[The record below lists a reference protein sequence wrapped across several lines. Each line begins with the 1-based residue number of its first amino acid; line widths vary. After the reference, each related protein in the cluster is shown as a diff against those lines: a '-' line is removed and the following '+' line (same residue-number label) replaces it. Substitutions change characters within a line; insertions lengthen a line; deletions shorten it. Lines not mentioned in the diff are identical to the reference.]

1 MSSINLQE
9 SQFSGCETYIAI
21 AVDESGSISENEA
34 QQIREGLT
42 SFINSQVQSN
52 ITLSLIGMSNGDTD
66 TRTDHIIQ
74 KRISNNQQEFLDWI
88 NAYGSRTVSPQS
100 DFWASGLE
108 AVNNLTVIPDIT
120 VIVTDGLQVNNTS
133 VLKDLYSSLNLKSH
147 VFVYGVTSTESNVT
161 ELVTPLTF
169 YLEKNPVL
177 KSCGLS
183 ILNTDYIRVPD
194 FSTLGSELNQLNS
207 DLSAA
212 QIGCVA
218 NVRIIENKLVYPI
231 FNKGKAVHQDAGSL
245 VLRNKSRIALT
256 LTAGTRIHNA
266 SSMNGLVFK
275 LKETVTIPAS
285 SQLEVLIRVDGTPL
299 FLGNYIAPVVLR
311 NVSNPS
317 GTAISFNVIKELHVV
332 GITSD
337 KTALQ
342 SSSLQITAA
351 GSKGIDSTKGIHL
364 RWLLAGELGEKHLPK
379 GDSFTGEKFNFNK
392 PDDFVKVY
400 RAPYTKVTK
409 VSHNLDLNQSPDLVD
424 NNNALWIYKTGNSE
438 RSIYVYFKNRSK
450 YLSVKI
456 DINPLT
462 NPSDFIEAYGNN
474 LIEIENKNELFFAAE
489 LNFGQINN
497 SSVVRLET
505 LSVAENTLL
514 AAKRVTNRKTYSAA
528 QLNTVRVVAEN
539 GRSIRFKASNCLLNG
554 IHFEFY
560 SDFIQHAD
568 STGIWDLKGKYALN
582 LDDNKVFEQLEPKL
596 NAVHGK
602 WLKFNDGEYVNINN
616 YKNKWK
622 RDTNDNDRNIK
633 EVVKKYLELSND
645 PLNPK
650 ANETINF
657 GDSVPGEDGQIFEN
671 TSEISNLDLLNIA
684 ANDYHIAR
692 MLGLG
697 CIDIDDAVLSGEFVY
712 LTEYINQGDLND
724 GEGIKEIQHLS
735 MSIPTSIETERLPLP
750 VQLSKIVPG
759 LNIGSEENEP
769 AKITDANGY
778 SFDGKKRYVSLFMD
792 EIMDYSANTAF
803 FDSSIEYD
811 GSTFTFPIYLG
822 VDYKIEELHPNWVK
836 PELAFDS
843 EYKNVNK
850 DLIESYYEPA
860 PIIIPESGKSFL
872 NVRQEQV
879 GEYNYIYQGYGIN
892 IFSRAS
898 TGRQKSIKSKIQPA
912 NTLMPPSS
920 INTHLITKENPLMFT
935 SQTEQG
941 RYNAITN
948 TDKTFIR
955 ILFEYYSAQELLSY
969 SIPDGMTQEDALM
982 PHTIYPDNEEIFAD
996 YFKLYY
1002 RNSLPQIEYA
1012 KIIGIENDQT
1022 NGLMSVVKIGSYTI
1036 LSTGEIINPT
1046 IALDNKDRFVGGIL
1060 TIGDQNYIIHE
1071 VDIVNNQVEVKVI
1084 NKEVVES
1091 IISDGNATVNS
1102 EQIKDIKIPENRL
1115 CTLVENM
1122 LTTTN
1127 WNPSGALNFQVEYP
1141 TALKTVHRETI
1152 KQIDSQGIEKLQIE
1166 KTRGI
1171 WENATIERFLENS
1184 FEMDATGKYVLNS
1197 EGNPTKLPE
1206 GQKKHLGLYKIIF
1219 PNYNLP
1225 QHPQYKGQNIENSI
1239 EWFNGII
1246 RLFTKSSV
1254 KAGSTIPVKT
1264 RKEFKVVRTENIG
1277 ETGNLV
1283 LYVNDPNFKL
1293 GDYINQT
1300 MDDDYDEIIIG
1311 NQKVN
1316 YYPSY
1321 KVYLFAN
1328 PAYGITSEN
1337 ILPKEGES
1345 THYSIFG
1352 ISTHSD
1358 MIGYSNMPLG
1368 YDSKISVPNPMYSM
1382 KIEEPVKP
1390 KEVKGSLYATRP
1402 DFYNRSTYTFTTL
1415 YDNKDNRKPYGI
1427 LHYRA
1432 SDEALLSVLY
1442 KRETINII
1450 REELKKLGG
1459 NNETYF
1465 GSRWGNLL
1473 DFDGL
1478 LAANKILN
1486 PSDELDLD
1494 HQPNPSVPRIPIY
1507 YEEYPTEGDSLLK
1520 FRFPV
1525 PDNTELIAAINEF
1538 IDWHNLSHAEHP
1550 DLQAPKIISLAS
1562 LNDVIIDVKHGVQKN
1577 LLAIHFI
1584 EQAIHT
1590 AFVPLTEVPVIYDY
1604 INDNDYMPINKK
1616 QTIKDKSGHILK
1628 PTDPDFDIAPM
1639 MKITNEAVNKT
1650 QFTDFN
1656 LDGNSQNI
1664 YFYGVRE
1671 MDIKMNFSEFSPFLG
1686 PVKLVPSNPPQTPE
1700 IKRIM
1705 PVLENKVLGIKPA
1718 VQIELNA
1725 YQPEYNIRKINIYR
1739 AATMLDAQSIRTMK
1753 AVKEILISEDTLS
1766 ADFDKVWTVYDEFED
1781 LEHVPFGD
1789 GIFYRITVSREIE
1802 YAEPGSDDSIINIDY
1817 TPSQPSK
1824 ITATVIADNIS
1835 PESPVLE
1842 ATGVPTEPNGSILK
1856 PVIFNWE
1863 KTVHNGTYI
1872 LYKMNNQGNW
1882 EKIHEIVSNE
1892 SIVVLPLDDV
1902 PAYTDELVIKT
1913 ADNERIYHHF
1923 KVLSVNSSG
1932 MFSSEEKI
1940 LTL

>member
-9 SQFSGCETYIAI
+9 SQFSGCETYIAMV
-21 AVDESGSISENEA
+21 VDESGSISENEA
-34 QQIREGLT
+34 QQIRNGLT

-88 NAYGSRTVSPQS
+88 NGYGSRTVSPQS

-108 AVNNLTVIPDIT
+108 AVNNLSVVPDIV
-120 VIVTDGLQVNNTS
+120 VIVTDGLQVNNTA
-133 VLKDLYSSLNLKSH
+133 VLKNLYSNLNQKSH
-147 VFVYGVTSTESNVT
+147 VFVYGVTSTESNAA

-169 YLEKNPVL
+169 YLEKAPVL
-177 KSCGLS
+177 KSSSLS

-194 FSTLGSELNQLNS
+194 FSALGSELNQLNS

-218 NVRIIENKLVYPI
+218 NVSIIENKLVYPI
-231 FNKGKAVHQDAGSL
+231 FNKGKAVQEDAGTL
-245 VLRNKSRIALT
+245 VLRNKSRIVLT
-256 LTAGTRIHNA
+256 LTAGTRIHDA
-266 SSMNGLVFK
+266 SNLDGLVFK
-275 LKETVTIPAS
+275 LRDTVTVPAS
-285 SQLEVLIRVDGTPL
+285 SQLEVVIRIDGKPL
-299 FLGNYIAPVVLR
+299 HLGNFAAPVVLR

-317 GTAISFNVIKELHVV
+317 GISINFNVTKELHVV
-332 GITSD
+332 EITSD

-351 GSKGIDSTKGIHL
+351 GSKGLDSTKGIHL

-379 GDSFTGEKFNFNK
+379 GDSFTGTKLNFNK
-392 PDDFVKVY
+392 PDDFIKVY
-400 RAPYTKVTK
+400 RAPYTPYTK
-409 VSHNLDLNQSPDLVD
+409 VGFNLDLNQPPQLVD
-424 NNNALWIYKTGNSE
+424 NSNALWIYKTSSPE
-438 RSIYVYFKNRSK
+438 RSIYVYFKNKEK
-450 YLSVKI
+450 YLSVRN

-462 NPSDFIEAYGNN
+462 NPSDSIQAYGNN

-489 LNFGQINN
+489 LNFSSVNN

-505 LSVAENTLL
+505 LSVAENTIL
-514 AAKRVTNRKTYSAA
+514 AAKRVTNRKTYSST
-528 QLNTVRVVAEN
+528 QLNSIRVVAEN
-539 GRSIRFKASNCLLNG
+539 GRSVRFKASNCLLNG

-560 SDFIQHAD
+560 SDFIQYAND
-568 STGIWDLKGKYALN
+568 NGNWDLKGKYALTV
-582 LDDNKVFEQLEPKL
+582 DDNKVFEQLEPKL

-602 WLKFNDGEYVNINN
+602 WLKFNDGEYVNVNN
-616 YKNKWK
+616 YKDKWK
-622 RDTNDNDRNIK
+622 RATNDDDRNIK
-633 EVVKKYLELSND
+633 QVVEKYLQLSNDD

-650 ANETINF
+650 ANETISF
-657 GDSVPGEDGQIFEN
+657 GDSVPGEDGQMFEN
-671 TSEISNLDLLNIA
+671 TTEVSNLDLLNIA

-735 MSIPTSIETERLPLP
+735 MSIPTSVATERLPLP

-759 LNIGSEENEP
+759 LNIDAEENEP

-792 EIMDYSANTAF
+792 EIMDYSANTTF

-811 GSTFTFPIYLG
+811 GSTLTFPIYVG
-822 VDYKIEELHPNWVK
+822 VDYKIGAESNWRK
-836 PELAFDS
+836 PELAYDFD
-843 EYKNVNK
+843 YFNVNK
-850 DLIESYYEPA
+850 NLEKSSNEPT
-860 PIIIPESGKSFL
+860 PIIIPESGKSIL
-872 NVRQEQV
+872 NVRQEEI
-879 GEYNYIYQGYGIN
+879 GINIYKYQGYGIN
-892 IFSRAS
+892 IFSRAAS
-898 TGRQKSIKSKIQPA
+898 GRQISIESDIKPF

-920 INTHLITKENPLMFT
+920 INAHLITKENPLMFT
-935 SQTEQG
+935 SQTEQD
-941 RYNAITN
+941 RYNAFAN
-948 TDKTFIR
+948 ADKTFIR
-955 ILFEYYSAQELLSY
+955 ILFDYYSIQEILKY
-969 SIPDGMTQEDALM
+969 DIPEEMTVTKAEETN
-982 PHTIYPDNEEIFAD
+982 TIFPDDKEVFAD
-996 YFKLYY
+996 TFKLYF
-1002 RNSLPQIEYA
+1002 RDSLPQIEYA
-1012 KIIGIENDQT
+1012 AIRGEINNNTLNDLTSIITIE
-1022 NGLMSVVKIGSYTI
+1022 KSYTI
-1036 LSTGEIINPT
+1036 ASTGEKIDLNS
-1046 IALDNKDRFVGGIL
+1046 DNLNRFIGGIL
-1060 TIGDQNYIIHE
+1060 TLGDQNYLIQAINLLFKKDENNLDVYDCAEIH
-1071 VDIVNNQVEVKVI
+1071 VLK
-1084 NKEVVES
+1084 KEVSDSVL
-1091 IISDGNATVNS
+1091 SDGDATIDS
-1102 EQIKDIKIPENRL
+1102 EQIKAVKMPENRL
-1115 CTLVENM
+1115 CVLVENM

-1141 TALKTVHRETI
+1141 ASLKTVHRETV
-1152 KQIDSQGIEKLQIE
+1152 KQIDNQGIEKLQVE
-1166 KTRGI
+1166 KSRGI
-1171 WENATIERFLENS
+1171 WKDAIIERVLEDT
-1184 FEMDATGKYVLNS
+1184 FEMDADGNFVLDAK
-1197 EGNPTKLPE
+1197 GNVIPLSV
-1206 GQKKHLGLYKIIF
+1206 KKHLGLYKIIF
-1219 PNYNLP
+1219 SNYILQ
-1225 QHPQYKGQNIENSI
+1225 QHPQFKSGNENSV
-1239 EWFNGII
+1239 EWSNGTI
-1246 RLFTKSSV
+1246 RLFTKNSF
-1254 KAGSTIPVKT
+1254 KAGSTIPVKS
-1264 RKEFKVVRTENIG
+1264 RKEFKVVLTENIG
-1277 ETGNLV
+1277 GTGNLV
-1283 LYVNDPNFKL
+1283 LYVNDTNFKL

-1300 MDDDYDEIIIG
+1300 MHPDYDEING
-1311 NQKVN
+1311 AQNEGSYAPGDVLQKVN

-1321 KVYLFAN
+1321 KVYLYAN

-1337 ILPKEGES
+1337 ILPREGES

-1352 ISTHSD
+1352 ISTHSN
-1358 MIGYSNMPLG
+1358 MMGYLNMPLG
-1368 YDSKISVPNPMYSM
+1368 YDSKISVPSPMYSV

-1402 DFYNRSTYTFTTL
+1402 DFFKRSTYTFTTK
-1415 YDNKDNRKPYGI
+1415 YDNKDNRKPYGV

-1432 SDEALLSVLY
+1432 NDEALLSVLY

-1459 NNETYF
+1459 NDETYF
-1465 GSRWGNLL
+1465 TNRWKDFL
-1473 DFDGL
+1473 DFEDKIVDG
-1478 LAANKILN
+1478 II
-1486 PSDELDLD
+1486 
-1494 HQPNPSVPRIPIY
+1494 VPKEVY
-1507 YEEYPTEGDSLLK
+1507 YENPVIDNDPNSKYK
-1520 FRFPV
+1520 FPI
-1525 PDNTELIAAINEF
+1525 PDNELLIASINEF
-1538 IDWHNLSHAEHP
+1538 INWHNATHP
-1550 DLQAPKIISLAS
+1550 EFEDLLEISS
-1562 LNDVIIDVKHGVQKN
+1562 LTALNNVIIPVSQGIEKD

-1604 INDNDYMPINKK
+1604 INDNDYVPINKK

-1639 MKITNEAVNKT
+1639 MKITNEAANKT

-1656 LDGNSQNI
+1656 LDGASQNF

-1718 VQIELNA
+1718 IQIELNA
-1725 YQPEYNIRKINIYR
+1725 YQPEYKIRKINIYR

-1753 AVKEILISEDTLS
+1753 AVKEVLISEDTLS

-1781 LEHVPFGD
+1781 LENVPYGE
-1789 GIFYRITVSREIE
+1789 GLFYRITVSREIE

-1824 ITATVIADNIS
+1824 ITATVIVDSAS

-1842 ATGVPTEPNGSILK
+1842 ASGVPTGPNESILK
-1856 PVIFNWE
+1856 PIVFNWE

-1892 SIVVLPLDDV
+1892 STIVLPLDDV
-1902 PAYTDELVIKT
+1902 PAYTDELMIKT
-1913 ADNERIYHHF
+1913 VDNERIYHHF
-1923 KVLSVNSSG
+1923 KVVSVNSSG
-1932 MFSSEEKI
+1932 MYSSEEKI